1 MRFTVESSTLLHG
14 LQKVSR
20 VAPTR
25 STMPILNHILFS
37 LDGNT
42 LSLRSTDIEI
52 TYTLNL
58 DVRGDMDGAVA
69 LPVRLLQE
77 ITTELP
83 EAELT
88 FELGDDHRVT
98 LSTSAGTYQIVGR
111 PPTDFPEAP
120 ELGPANTLVIK
131 TDVLR
136 RTVDKTAFAVS
147 KDELKP
153 ALMGVLFELKNNELL
168 AVATDGHR
176 LVKYINTDFES
187 PDFETRLII
196 PPKFLS
202 LVQSFLDDGE
212 TIDLSVGE
220 NHVSVSTESARIYSR
235 LINEQYPDYESV
247 IPSGNDKI
255 ATMSS
260 HELVNTVRRVSIFS
274 NRTTHQVAYRLKP
287 GLLQVYTEDP
297 ESSTSAKE
305 EVLVDYDGEEMTI
318 GYNSI
323 YLKDMLKNVETD
335 RVVFQLG
342 SDIGP
347 GLILPEVQADK
358 EELVMLL
365 MPIRL
370 QG

>member
-1 MRFTVESSTLLHG
+1 
-14 LQKVSR
+14 
-20 VAPTR
+20 
-25 STMPILNHILFS
+25 MPILNHILFT
-37 LDGNT
+37 LEGNK

-52 TYTLNL
+52 TYTLDL
-58 DVRGDMDGAVA
+58 DVRGETDGAVA

-88 FELGDDHRVT
+88 FELGEDNRVT
-98 LSTSAGTYQIVGR
+98 LSTSAGTYQIVSR
-111 PPTDFPEAP
+111 PAGDFPESP
-120 ELGPANTLVIK
+120 ELGPSNTLAIK

-153 ALMGVLFELKNNELL
+153 ALMGVHFELNKSELL

-176 LVKYINTDFES
+176 LVKYTNTDFES
-187 PDFETRLII
+187 PDFEAKLII

-202 LVQSFLDDGE
+202 LVQTFLDDGE
-212 TIDLSVGE
+212 TINLSVGE
-220 NHVSVSTESARIYSR
+220 NHVSVATETARIYSR
-235 LINEQYPDYESV
+235 LINEQYPDYQSV
-247 IPSGNDKI
+247 IPSGNDKT
-255 ATMSS
+255 ATMSTKD
-260 HELVNTVRRVSIFS
+260 LVTTVRRVSIFS
-274 NRTTHQVAYRLKP
+274 NRTTHQVAYKLMP
-287 GLLQVYTEDP
+287 GLLQVHTEDP
-297 ESSTSAKE
+297 ESATSAKE
-305 EVLVDYDGEEMTI
+305 EILVDYDGEEMTI
-318 GYNSI
+318 GYNSN